1 MKNKLMMLN
10 IFLPSGVFACKKDV
24 SRLVAESTIG
34 SFGLLPNRLDCLAA
48 LVPGILTYES
58 KSEGEKFLAIDEGVL
73 IKTGQSVIISVRSA
87 VAGKSLDKLHEAI
100 VNKFMNFNAQEK
112 SARQVMAKMES
123 SFIQRLVEMRN
134 E

>member
-10 IFLPSGVFACKKDV
+10 VFLPSGVFACKKDV
-24 SRLVAESTIG
+24 FCLVAESTSG

-87 VAGKSLDKLHEAI
+87 VAGKSLDTLHEAV

>member
-1 MKNKLMMLN
+1 MRTLLMTLN
-10 IFLPSGVFACKKDV
+10 VFLPSGIFASKKDI
-24 SRLVAESTIG
+24 SRVVAESTIG

-58 KSEGEKFLAIDEGVL
+58 ESEGEKFVAIDEGVL
-73 IKTGQSVIISVRSA
+73 IKTGPKILISVRNA
-87 VAGKSLDKLHEAI
+87 VAGKGLDQLHKAVVHE
-100 VNKFMNFNAQEK
+100 FMNFNAQEK

-123 SFIQRLVEMRN
+123 SFIQRLAEMRN